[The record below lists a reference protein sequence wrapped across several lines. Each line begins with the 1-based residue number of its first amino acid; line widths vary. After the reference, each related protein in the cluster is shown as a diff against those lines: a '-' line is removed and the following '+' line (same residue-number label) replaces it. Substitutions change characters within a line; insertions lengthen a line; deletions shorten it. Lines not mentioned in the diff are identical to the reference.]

1 MTRKTNTKKLMMR
14 LMRILLEVDLTAG
27 YLSVNT
33 AMVAFDFRIYEKPRS
48 RIAFNEVCTFIA

>member
-1 MTRKTNTKKLMMR
+1 MR

-33 AMVAFDFRIYEKPRS
+33 AMIAFDFRIYEKPRS